1 MNDLRLIF
9 RYGKP
14 YRRDLWAAAGL
25 IFIECIFEMVIPVL
39 MSTLVDEGVP
49 SHNMAIILRQGG
61 LMALCAVLA
70 LITGLLYA
78 RYAARFANG
87 FAAELRL
94 AEYAAVQKFDFAN
107 LDHFSSASLVT
118 RMTTDATVLLNA
130 INAGLRPFVRS
141 PVMLAMGLGMAFLLS
156 PKLTIVFL
164 ITTPILTILLT
175 LIVRKVGPLYGRQQ
189 SAVDHLNSRI
199 QESLTAIRAIKA
211 FVRGDYEN
219 EQFNAVNTELSDA
232 STETFRYAVLNL
244 PAFQTI
250 MYTAIVCIMWFGG
263 GFILQGDMSV
273 GQLTAFLSYVLQVLN
288 SVMMFSG
295 AFLQMTRSLASARR
309 IREVLTEQPD
319 LSNAAEPVDTV
330 PNGQIDFEGVSFKY
344 NAAAQKSALSDITLH
359 IPAGATVGIIG
370 GTGSAKT
377 TLVQLIPRLY
387 DATEGTVK
395 VGGRD
400 VRDYDLTALQDAV
413 GIVLQKN
420 LLFSGTIRD
429 NLKWGNPDAAEEQLW
444 AACRAA
450 HADEFLDRMPD
461 GLDTDLGQGG
471 VNVSGGQKQRL
482 CIARTLLKHPKVL
495 IFDDSTSAVDTATES
510 GIRRALAELTDVTKL
525 IIAQRISSVQSAD
538 LIVILED
545 GRLHAVG
552 THAELLEKD
561 TIYQEIY
568 YSQRKGGDPDGEEK
582 ESHRRQA
589 PAESAPHAGAVQRL
603 SGPPPHHD
611 RPGGA
616 AGGHQRPGRTVWYL
630 HDPPGGQRPAG
641 KRQQNLPS
649 RGRGPYRL
657 HLYHWCAVH
666 PGLYPADGARRTKS
680 TAGDPPGSVCPPAD
694 PAAAVL

>member
-175 LIVRKVGPLYGRQQ
+175 LIVCKVGPLYGRQQ

-295 AFLQMTRSLASARR
+295 AFLQMTRSLASAHR

-319 LSNAAEPVDTV
+319 LANAADPLETV

-400 VRDYDLTALQDAV
+400 VRDYDLTALRDAV

-568 YSQRKGGDPDGEEK
+568 YSQMKGGDPDGE
-582 ESHRRQA
+582 
-589 PAESAPHAGAVQRL
+589 
-603 SGPPPHHD
+603 
-611 RPGGA
+611 
-616 AGGHQRPGRTVWYL
+616 
-630 HDPPGGQRPAG
+630 
-641 KRQQNLPS
+641 
-649 RGRGPYRL
+649 
-657 HLYHWCAVH
+657 
-666 PGLYPADGARRTKS
+666 
-680 TAGDPPGSVCPPAD
+680 
-694 PAAAVL
+694 

>member
-175 LIVRKVGPLYGRQQ
+175 LIVCKVGPLYGRQQ

-250 MYTAIVCIMWFGG
+250 MYTAIICIMWFGG

-319 LSNAAEPVDTV
+319 LANAADPLETV

-387 DATEGTVK
+387 DATEGTVR
-395 VGGRD
+395 VGGMD
-400 VRDYDLTALQDAV
+400 VRDYDLDALRHQVAM
-413 GIVLQKN
+413 VLQKN
-420 LLFSGTIRD
+420 VLFSGTIAE
-429 NLKWGNPDAAEEQLW
+429 NLRWGDPNATDEEV
-444 AACRAA
+444 REAA
-450 HADEFLDRMPD
+450 HLACADEFVD
-461 GLDTDLGQGG
+461 GFPKGYDTWIEQGG
-471 VNVSGGQKQRL
+471 SNVSGGQKQRL
-482 CIARTLLKHPKVL
+482 CIARALLRRPKIL
-495 IFDDSTSAVDTATES
+495 ILDDSTSAVDTKTDAK
-510 GIRRALAELTDVTKL
+510 IRAGLASYLPNTTKL
-525 IIAQRISSVQSAD
+525 IIAQRISSVQDAD
-538 LIVILED
+538 RIIVMEG
-545 GRLHAVG
+545 GRIAQIGNHD
-552 THAELLEKD
+552 ELLK
-561 TIYQEIY
+561 TSEIY
-568 YSQRKGGDPDGEEK
+568 RETFTSQNKMSAEGEE
-582 ESHRRQA
+582 
-589 PAESAPHAGAVQRL
+589 
-603 SGPPPHHD
+603 
-611 RPGGA
+611 
-616 AGGHQRPGRTVWYL
+616 
-630 HDPPGGQRPAG
+630 
-641 KRQQNLPS
+641 N
-649 RGRGPYRL
+649 
-657 HLYHWCAVH
+657 
-666 PGLYPADGARRTKS
+666 
-680 TAGDPPGSVCPPAD
+680 AGDVSGNTATAAD
-694 PAAAVL
+694 NTEASATQAQTQEGGEAHE

>member
-164 ITTPILTILLT
+164 ITTPILTILLA

-244 PAFQTI
+244 PVFQTI

-319 LSNAAEPVDTV
+319 LANAAEPVDTV

-400 VRDYDLTALQDAV
+400 VRDYDLTALRDAV

-429 NLKWGNPDAAEEQLW
+429 NLKWGNPDATEEQLW

-568 YSQRKGGDPDGEEK
+568 YSQMKGGDPDGE
-582 ESHRRQA
+582 
-589 PAESAPHAGAVQRL
+589 
-603 SGPPPHHD
+603 
-611 RPGGA
+611 
-616 AGGHQRPGRTVWYL
+616 
-630 HDPPGGQRPAG
+630 
-641 KRQQNLPS
+641 
-649 RGRGPYRL
+649 
-657 HLYHWCAVH
+657 
-666 PGLYPADGARRTKS
+666 
-680 TAGDPPGSVCPPAD
+680 
-694 PAAAVL
+694 

>member
-295 AFLQMTRSLASARR
+295 AFLQMTRSLASTRR

-387 DATEGTVK
+387 DTTEGTVK

-400 VRDYDLTALQDAV
+400 VRDYDLTALRDAV

-552 THAELLEKD
+552 THAELLAKD

-568 YSQRKGGDPDGEEK
+568 YSQMKGGDPDGE
-582 ESHRRQA
+582 
-589 PAESAPHAGAVQRL
+589 
-603 SGPPPHHD
+603 
-611 RPGGA
+611 
-616 AGGHQRPGRTVWYL
+616 
-630 HDPPGGQRPAG
+630 
-641 KRQQNLPS
+641 
-649 RGRGPYRL
+649 
-657 HLYHWCAVH
+657 
-666 PGLYPADGARRTKS
+666 
-680 TAGDPPGSVCPPAD
+680 
-694 PAAAVL
+694 

>member
-164 ITTPILTILLT
+164 ITTPILTILLA

-319 LSNAAEPVDTV
+319 LANAAEPVDTV

-400 VRDYDLTALQDAV
+400 VRDYDLTALRDAV

-568 YSQRKGGDPDGEEK
+568 YSQMKGGDPDGE
-582 ESHRRQA
+582 
-589 PAESAPHAGAVQRL
+589 
-603 SGPPPHHD
+603 
-611 RPGGA
+611 
-616 AGGHQRPGRTVWYL
+616 
-630 HDPPGGQRPAG
+630 
-641 KRQQNLPS
+641 
-649 RGRGPYRL
+649 
-657 HLYHWCAVH
+657 
-666 PGLYPADGARRTKS
+666 
-680 TAGDPPGSVCPPAD
+680 
-694 PAAAVL
+694 

>member
-250 MYTAIVCIMWFGG
+250 MYTAIVCIRGFGG
-263 GFILQGDMSV
+263 GFILLGDMSV

-319 LSNAAEPVDTV
+319 LANAAEPVDTV

-400 VRDYDLTALQDAV
+400 VRDYDLTALRDAV

-471 VNVSGGQKQRL
+471 INVSGGQKQRL

-568 YSQRKGGDPDGEEK
+568 YSQMKGGDPDGE
-582 ESHRRQA
+582 
-589 PAESAPHAGAVQRL
+589 
-603 SGPPPHHD
+603 
-611 RPGGA
+611 
-616 AGGHQRPGRTVWYL
+616 
-630 HDPPGGQRPAG
+630 
-641 KRQQNLPS
+641 
-649 RGRGPYRL
+649 
-657 HLYHWCAVH
+657 
-666 PGLYPADGARRTKS
+666 
-680 TAGDPPGSVCPPAD
+680 
-694 PAAAVL
+694 

>member
-164 ITTPILTILLT
+164 ITTPILTILLA

-219 EQFNAVNTELSDA
+219 EQFNTVNTELSDA

-319 LSNAAEPVDTV
+319 LANAAEPVDTV

-344 NAAAQKSALSDITLH
+344 NATAQKSALSDITLH

-400 VRDYDLTALQDAV
+400 VRDYDLTALRDAV

-552 THAELLEKD
+552 THAELLAKD

-568 YSQRKGGDPDGEEK
+568 YSQMKGGDPDGK
-582 ESHRRQA
+582 
-589 PAESAPHAGAVQRL
+589 
-603 SGPPPHHD
+603 
-611 RPGGA
+611 
-616 AGGHQRPGRTVWYL
+616 
-630 HDPPGGQRPAG
+630 
-641 KRQQNLPS
+641 
-649 RGRGPYRL
+649 
-657 HLYHWCAVH
+657 
-666 PGLYPADGARRTKS
+666 
-680 TAGDPPGSVCPPAD
+680 
-694 PAAAVL
+694 

>member
-164 ITTPILTILLT
+164 ITTPILTILLA

-319 LSNAAEPVDTV
+319 LANAAEPVDTV

-400 VRDYDLTALQDAV
+400 VRDYDLTALRDAV

-552 THAELLEKD
+552 THAELLAKD

-568 YSQRKGGDPDGEEK
+568 HSQMKGGDPDDE
-582 ESHRRQA
+582 
-589 PAESAPHAGAVQRL
+589 
-603 SGPPPHHD
+603 
-611 RPGGA
+611 
-616 AGGHQRPGRTVWYL
+616 
-630 HDPPGGQRPAG
+630 
-641 KRQQNLPS
+641 
-649 RGRGPYRL
+649 
-657 HLYHWCAVH
+657 
-666 PGLYPADGARRTKS
+666 
-680 TAGDPPGSVCPPAD
+680 
-694 PAAAVL
+694 

>member
-175 LIVRKVGPLYGRQQ
+175 LIVCKVGPLYGRQQ

-250 MYTAIVCIMWFGG
+250 MYTAIICIMWFGG

-319 LSNAAEPVDTV
+319 LANAADPLETV

-370 GTGSAKT
+370 GTGSATT

-395 VGGRD
+395 VGGHD
-400 VRDYDLTALQDAV
+400 VRDYDLTALRDAV

-568 YSQRKGGDPDGEEK
+568 YSQMKGGDPDGE
-582 ESHRRQA
+582 
-589 PAESAPHAGAVQRL
+589 
-603 SGPPPHHD
+603 
-611 RPGGA
+611 
-616 AGGHQRPGRTVWYL
+616 
-630 HDPPGGQRPAG
+630 
-641 KRQQNLPS
+641 
-649 RGRGPYRL
+649 
-657 HLYHWCAVH
+657 
-666 PGLYPADGARRTKS
+666 
-680 TAGDPPGSVCPPAD
+680 
-694 PAAAVL
+694 

>member
-319 LSNAAEPVDTV
+319 LANASEPVDTV

-344 NAAAQKSALSDITLH
+344 NVAAQKSALSDITLH

-400 VRDYDLTALQDAV
+400 VRDYDLTALRDAV

-568 YSQRKGGDPDGEEK
+568 YSQMKGGDPDGE
-582 ESHRRQA
+582 
-589 PAESAPHAGAVQRL
+589 
-603 SGPPPHHD
+603 
-611 RPGGA
+611 
-616 AGGHQRPGRTVWYL
+616 
-630 HDPPGGQRPAG
+630 
-641 KRQQNLPS
+641 
-649 RGRGPYRL
+649 
-657 HLYHWCAVH
+657 
-666 PGLYPADGARRTKS
+666 
-680 TAGDPPGSVCPPAD
+680 
-694 PAAAVL
+694 

>member
-164 ITTPILTILLT
+164 ITTPILTILLA

-244 PAFQTI
+244 PAFQAV
-250 MYTAIVCIMWFGG
+250 MYTAIVCIMWYGG
-263 GFILQGDMSV
+263 GFILQGNMSV

-295 AFLQMTRSLASARR
+295 VFLQLTRSLTSARR
-309 IREVLTEQPD
+309 IRAVLKEQPALATPAD
-319 LSNAAEPVDTV
+319 PVAAVAD
-330 PNGQIDFEGVSFKY
+330 GSIDFADVSFKY
-344 NAAAQKSALSDITLH
+344 SAAAARDAQAALGAALLAVRLH
-359 IPAGATVGIIG
+359 DDRVHQLHQPLAHIDDHGKNNAGTADSPPVRCHLRHRQGRRAGCAPLLPCCPAGCCGHC
-370 GTGSAKT
+370 
-377 TLVQLIPRLY
+377 
-387 DATEGTVK
+387 
-395 VGGRD
+395 
-400 VRDYDLTALQDAV
+400 
-413 GIVLQKN
+413 
-420 LLFSGTIRD
+420 
-429 NLKWGNPDAAEEQLW
+429 AAEE
-444 AACRAA
+444 
-450 HADEFLDRMPD
+450 P
-461 GLDTDLGQGG
+461 
-471 VNVSGGQKQRL
+471 
-482 CIARTLLKHPKVL
+482 
-495 IFDDSTSAVDTATES
+495 
-510 GIRRALAELTDVTKL
+510 
-525 IIAQRISSVQSAD
+525 
-538 LIVILED
+538 
-545 GRLHAVG
+545 
-552 THAELLEKD
+552 
-561 TIYQEIY
+561 
-568 YSQRKGGDPDGEEK
+568 
-582 ESHRRQA
+582 
-589 PAESAPHAGAVQRL
+589 
-603 SGPPPHHD
+603 
-611 RPGGA
+611 
-616 AGGHQRPGRTVWYL
+616 
-630 HDPPGGQRPAG
+630 
-641 KRQQNLPS
+641 
-649 RGRGPYRL
+649 
-657 HLYHWCAVH
+657 
-666 PGLYPADGARRTKS
+666 
-680 TAGDPPGSVCPPAD
+680 
-694 PAAAVL
+694 AVLRHHP

>member
-14 YRRDLWAAAGL
+14 YRRDLWAATGL

-319 LSNAAEPVDTV
+319 LANAAEPVDTV

-387 DATEGTVK
+387 DTTEGTVK

-400 VRDYDLTALQDAV
+400 VRDYDLTALRDAV

-552 THAELLEKD
+552 THAELLAKD

-568 YSQRKGGDPDGEEK
+568 YSQMKGGDPDGE
-582 ESHRRQA
+582 
-589 PAESAPHAGAVQRL
+589 
-603 SGPPPHHD
+603 
-611 RPGGA
+611 
-616 AGGHQRPGRTVWYL
+616 
-630 HDPPGGQRPAG
+630 
-641 KRQQNLPS
+641 
-649 RGRGPYRL
+649 
-657 HLYHWCAVH
+657 
-666 PGLYPADGARRTKS
+666 
-680 TAGDPPGSVCPPAD
+680 
-694 PAAAVL
+694 

>member
-244 PAFQTI
+244 PALQTI

-319 LSNAAEPVDTV
+319 LANAAEPVDTV

-400 VRDYDLTALQDAV
+400 VRDYDLTALRDAV

-471 VNVSGGQKQRL
+471 INVSGGQKQRL

-568 YSQRKGGDPDGEEK
+568 YSQMKGGDPDGE
-582 ESHRRQA
+582 
-589 PAESAPHAGAVQRL
+589 
-603 SGPPPHHD
+603 
-611 RPGGA
+611 
-616 AGGHQRPGRTVWYL
+616 
-630 HDPPGGQRPAG
+630 
-641 KRQQNLPS
+641 
-649 RGRGPYRL
+649 
-657 HLYHWCAVH
+657 
-666 PGLYPADGARRTKS
+666 
-680 TAGDPPGSVCPPAD
+680 
-694 PAAAVL
+694 

>member
-164 ITTPILTILLT
+164 ITTPILTILLA

-232 STETFRYAVLNL
+232 GTETFRYAVLNL

-263 GFILQGDMSV
+263 RFILQGDMSV

-319 LSNAAEPVDTV
+319 LANAAEPVDTV

-400 VRDYDLTALQDAV
+400 VRDYDLTALRDAV

-510 GIRRALAELTDVTKL
+510 GIRRALTELTDVTKL

-552 THAELLEKD
+552 THAELLAKD

-568 YSQRKGGDPDGEEK
+568 YSQMKGGDPDGE
-582 ESHRRQA
+582 
-589 PAESAPHAGAVQRL
+589 
-603 SGPPPHHD
+603 
-611 RPGGA
+611 
-616 AGGHQRPGRTVWYL
+616 
-630 HDPPGGQRPAG
+630 
-641 KRQQNLPS
+641 
-649 RGRGPYRL
+649 
-657 HLYHWCAVH
+657 
-666 PGLYPADGARRTKS
+666 
-680 TAGDPPGSVCPPAD
+680 
-694 PAAAVL
+694 

>member
-1 MNDLRLIF
+1 MNDLRLIL

-25 IFIECIFEMVIPVL
+25 ILIECIFEMVIPVL

-319 LSNAAEPVDTV
+319 LANAAEPVDTV

-400 VRDYDLTALQDAV
+400 VRDYDLTALRDAV

-444 AACRAA
+444 TACRAA

-568 YSQRKGGDPDGEEK
+568 YSQMKGGDPDGE
-582 ESHRRQA
+582 
-589 PAESAPHAGAVQRL
+589 
-603 SGPPPHHD
+603 
-611 RPGGA
+611 
-616 AGGHQRPGRTVWYL
+616 
-630 HDPPGGQRPAG
+630 
-641 KRQQNLPS
+641 
-649 RGRGPYRL
+649 
-657 HLYHWCAVH
+657 
-666 PGLYPADGARRTKS
+666 
-680 TAGDPPGSVCPPAD
+680 
-694 PAAAVL
+694 

>member
-14 YRRDLWAAAGL
+14 YRRDLLAAAGL

-164 ITTPILTILLT
+164 ITTPILTILLA

-319 LSNAAEPVDTV
+319 LANAADPLETV

-400 VRDYDLTALQDAV
+400 VRDYDLTALRDAV

-568 YSQRKGGDPDGEEK
+568 YSQMKGGDPDGE
-582 ESHRRQA
+582 
-589 PAESAPHAGAVQRL
+589 
-603 SGPPPHHD
+603 
-611 RPGGA
+611 
-616 AGGHQRPGRTVWYL
+616 
-630 HDPPGGQRPAG
+630 
-641 KRQQNLPS
+641 
-649 RGRGPYRL
+649 
-657 HLYHWCAVH
+657 
-666 PGLYPADGARRTKS
+666 
-680 TAGDPPGSVCPPAD
+680 
-694 PAAAVL
+694 

>member
-164 ITTPILTILLT
+164 ITTPILTILLA

-319 LSNAAEPVDTV
+319 LANAAEPVDTV

-344 NAAAQKSALSDITLH
+344 NATAQKSALSDITLH

-400 VRDYDLTALQDAV
+400 VRDYDLTALRDAV

-552 THAELLEKD
+552 THAELLAKD

-568 YSQRKGGDPDGEEK
+568 YSQMKGGDPDGE
-582 ESHRRQA
+582 
-589 PAESAPHAGAVQRL
+589 
-603 SGPPPHHD
+603 
-611 RPGGA
+611 
-616 AGGHQRPGRTVWYL
+616 
-630 HDPPGGQRPAG
+630 
-641 KRQQNLPS
+641 
-649 RGRGPYRL
+649 
-657 HLYHWCAVH
+657 
-666 PGLYPADGARRTKS
+666 
-680 TAGDPPGSVCPPAD
+680 
-694 PAAAVL
+694 

>member
-164 ITTPILTILLT
+164 ITTPILTILLA
-175 LIVRKVGPLYGRQQ
+175 LIVCKVGPLYGRQQ

-319 LSNAAEPVDTV
+319 LANAADPLETV

-395 VGGRD
+395 VGGHD
-400 VRDYDLTALQDAV
+400 VRDYDLTALRDAV

-568 YSQRKGGDPDGEEK
+568 YSQMKGGDPDGE
-582 ESHRRQA
+582 
-589 PAESAPHAGAVQRL
+589 
-603 SGPPPHHD
+603 
-611 RPGGA
+611 
-616 AGGHQRPGRTVWYL
+616 
-630 HDPPGGQRPAG
+630 
-641 KRQQNLPS
+641 
-649 RGRGPYRL
+649 
-657 HLYHWCAVH
+657 
-666 PGLYPADGARRTKS
+666 
-680 TAGDPPGSVCPPAD
+680 
-694 PAAAVL
+694 

>member
-319 LSNAAEPVDTV
+319 LANAAKPVDTV

-400 VRDYDLTALQDAV
+400 VRDYDLTALRDAV

-538 LIVILED
+538 FIVILED

-568 YSQRKGGDPDGEEK
+568 YSQMKGGDPDGE
-582 ESHRRQA
+582 
-589 PAESAPHAGAVQRL
+589 
-603 SGPPPHHD
+603 
-611 RPGGA
+611 
-616 AGGHQRPGRTVWYL
+616 
-630 HDPPGGQRPAG
+630 
-641 KRQQNLPS
+641 
-649 RGRGPYRL
+649 
-657 HLYHWCAVH
+657 
-666 PGLYPADGARRTKS
+666 
-680 TAGDPPGSVCPPAD
+680 
-694 PAAAVL
+694 

>member
-164 ITTPILTILLT
+164 ITTPILTILLA

-219 EQFNAVNTELSDA
+219 EQFNAVNTELSDT

-263 GFILQGDMSV
+263 GFILQGNMSV

-319 LSNAAEPVDTV
+319 LANAAEPVDTV

-344 NAAAQKSALSDITLH
+344 NATAQKSALSDITLH

-400 VRDYDLTALQDAV
+400 VRDYDLTALRDAV

-552 THAELLEKD
+552 THAELLAKD

-568 YSQRKGGDPDGEEK
+568 YSQMKGGDPDGK
-582 ESHRRQA
+582 
-589 PAESAPHAGAVQRL
+589 
-603 SGPPPHHD
+603 
-611 RPGGA
+611 
-616 AGGHQRPGRTVWYL
+616 
-630 HDPPGGQRPAG
+630 
-641 KRQQNLPS
+641 
-649 RGRGPYRL
+649 
-657 HLYHWCAVH
+657 
-666 PGLYPADGARRTKS
+666 
-680 TAGDPPGSVCPPAD
+680 
-694 PAAAVL
+694 

>member
-25 IFIECIFEMVIPVL
+25 IFIECLFEMVIPVL
-39 MSTLVDEGVP
+39 MCTLVDEGVP

-175 LIVRKVGPLYGRQQ
+175 LIVCKVGPLYGRQQ

-319 LSNAAEPVDTV
+319 LANAADPLETV

-395 VGGRD
+395 VGGHD
-400 VRDYDLTALQDAV
+400 VRDYDLTALRDAV

-429 NLKWGNPDAAEEQLW
+429 NLKWGNPDAAEEKLW

-552 THAELLEKD
+552 THAELLKKD

-568 YSQRKGGDPDGEEK
+568 YSQMKGGDPDGE
-582 ESHRRQA
+582 
-589 PAESAPHAGAVQRL
+589 
-603 SGPPPHHD
+603 
-611 RPGGA
+611 
-616 AGGHQRPGRTVWYL
+616 
-630 HDPPGGQRPAG
+630 
-641 KRQQNLPS
+641 
-649 RGRGPYRL
+649 
-657 HLYHWCAVH
+657 
-666 PGLYPADGARRTKS
+666 
-680 TAGDPPGSVCPPAD
+680 
-694 PAAAVL
+694 

>member
-25 IFIECIFEMVIPVL
+25 ICIECIFEMVIPVL

-319 LSNAAEPVDTV
+319 LANAADPLETV

-395 VGGRD
+395 VGGHD
-400 VRDYDLTALQDAV
+400 VRDYDLTALRDAV

-568 YSQRKGGDPDGEEK
+568 YSQMKGGDPDGE
-582 ESHRRQA
+582 
-589 PAESAPHAGAVQRL
+589 
-603 SGPPPHHD
+603 
-611 RPGGA
+611 
-616 AGGHQRPGRTVWYL
+616 
-630 HDPPGGQRPAG
+630 
-641 KRQQNLPS
+641 
-649 RGRGPYRL
+649 
-657 HLYHWCAVH
+657 
-666 PGLYPADGARRTKS
+666 
-680 TAGDPPGSVCPPAD
+680 
-694 PAAAVL
+694 

>member
-295 AFLQMTRSLASARR
+295 AFLQMPRSLASARR

-400 VRDYDLTALQDAV
+400 VRDYDLTALRDAV

-568 YSQRKGGDPDGEEK
+568 YSQMKGGDPDGE
-582 ESHRRQA
+582 
-589 PAESAPHAGAVQRL
+589 
-603 SGPPPHHD
+603 
-611 RPGGA
+611 
-616 AGGHQRPGRTVWYL
+616 
-630 HDPPGGQRPAG
+630 
-641 KRQQNLPS
+641 
-649 RGRGPYRL
+649 
-657 HLYHWCAVH
+657 
-666 PGLYPADGARRTKS
+666 
-680 TAGDPPGSVCPPAD
+680 
-694 PAAAVL
+694 